1 MKLERPSGLS
11 HSMGPLPYTA
21 RHENHSPH
29 TNRRACGYLLDLRS
43 LLLPA

>member
-1 MKLERPSGLS
+1 MKPERLSGLL

-29 TNRRACGYLLDLRS
+29 ASRRACGHLLDLRS